1 MVQDRGEGWTGS
13 PLQHHV
19 HSCSDLNAH
28 LSRAFPPASFFVLAL
43 SFGAKTLLRT
53 IFLKVNM
60 NKEGKVGGR
69 LLGCCVVR
77 IQHFHGCGQ
86 GSIPSQGTEIPHQA
100 TAHWGRKK
108 KKRQRQSDK
117 EENCPVPPPQ
127 KKKNPVFQGWM
138 HAAQGPAGNLH
149 NCRNVCPGA
158 PLSIFF
164 FFFFGLLLPFLGPI
178 PRHME
183 VPRLGVKSEL

>member
-43 SFGAKTLLRT
+43 SFGAKILLRT
-53 IFLKVNM
+53 IFLKVNI

-69 LLGCCVVR
+69 LLGCCSVR

-86 GSIPSQGTEIPHQA
+86 GSIPSLGTEIPHQA
-100 TAHWGRKK
+100 TAHWGRGGGGGEEAKGKWQGGKLPSPPSPKK
-108 KKRQRQSDK
+108 EKPCVSRVDACSS
-117 EENCPVPPPQ
+117 
-127 KKKNPVFQGWM
+127 
-138 HAAQGPAGNLH
+138 
-149 NCRNVCPGA
+149 GA
-158 PLSIFF
+158 SW
-164 FFFFGLLLPFLGPI
+164 
-178 PRHME
+178 E
-183 VPRLGVKSEL
+183 SA